1 MKKVWTI
8 ALILLP
14 LTCSIFLT
22 GCWNYREIDKMAIV
36 AGVAVDKGPDGQL
49 KVTAEIIASSGG
61 RDSKTE
67 SKILTM
73 EGQTVFDAVR
83 NGIAISGKRLYWSH
97 SIVVI
102 LSKEIGGEGI
112 RKITDWYIRDA
123 ESREDVNLLI
133 SVGETAAEILS
144 QERTTEDIK
153 SISLG
158 ETIKNQVSL
167 SKAPKVDVLTF
178 EMESKNERAATILP
192 TVRLVEVD
200 KKMVPQVVGTAI
212 IKNDRIAGY
221 LSGDETKALLFVRD
235 EIKGGLLID
244 TPENSSVT
252 TPVSLE
258 IFSSKTS
265 VKPVVKG
272 KTIKFNINVETTVAI
287 DELHGSAN
295 YIDEAGRKKLE
306 TIAANTLKKEIELV
320 INKLQTEYN
329 ADIFKFGTKLR
340 ENKIK
345 LWQSVNT
352 NWEQIFSD
360 MQIKVST
367 KVHIKNSGTLAREF
381 EKGS

>member
-14 LTCSIFLT
+14 LTGSIFLT

-83 NGIAISGKRLYWSH
+83 NGIAISGKKLYWSH

-102 LSKEIGGEGI
+102 LSKDIGGEGI
-112 RKITDWYIRDA
+112 RKIIDWYIRDA
-123 ESREDVNLLI
+123 ECREDVNLLI
-133 SVGETAAEILS
+133 SVGETAGEILS
-144 QERTTEDIK
+144 QDSTTEDIK

-167 SKAPKVDVLTF
+167 SKSPKIDVLTF
-178 EMESKNERAATILP
+178 EMESKNEGMATILP
-192 TVRLVEVD
+192 TVKLVEVD
-200 KKMVPQVVGTAI
+200 QKIVPQIVGTAI

-221 LSGDETKALLFVRD
+221 LSGEETKALLFIRD
-235 EIKGGLLID
+235 EVKGGLLID
-244 TPENSSVT
+244 TPENSSVSI
-252 TPVSLE
+252 PVSLE
-258 IFSSKTS
+258 IFSNKTK
-265 VKPVVKG
+265 VTPLVKG
-272 KTIKFNINVETTVAI
+272 KSIKFNINVETTVAI

-306 TIAANTLKKEIELV
+306 IIAAKTLKKEIEFV
-320 INKLQTEYN
+320 INKLQTEYD
-329 ADIFKFGTKLR
+329 ADIFRFGTKLK

-345 LWQSVNT
+345 VWKRVNT

-360 MQIKVST
+360 MKVNVNT
-367 KVHIKNSGTLAREF
+367 NVHIKNSGILAKEY

>member
-1 MKKVWTI
+1 
-8 ALILLP
+8 
-14 LTCSIFLT
+14 
-22 GCWNYREIDKMAIV
+22 MAIV
-36 AGVAVDKGPDGQL
+36 AGVAVDKGSDGQL
-49 KVTAEIIASSGG
+49 KVTTEIIASSGG
-61 RDSKTE
+61 KDSKTE

-73 EGQTVFDAVR
+73 EGKTVFDAVR
-83 NGIAISGKRLYWSH
+83 NGISISGKRLYWSH
-97 SIVVI
+97 SIVII
-102 LSKEIGGEGI
+102 LSKDIGAEGI

-123 ESREDVNLLI
+123 ECREDVNLMI
-133 SVGETAAEILS
+133 AVGETAGEILS
-144 QERTTEDIK
+144 GESTTEDIK

-158 ETIKNQVSL
+158 HAIKNQVNL
-167 SKAPKVDVLTF
+167 SKSPKIDVLTF
-178 EMESKNERAATILP
+178 EMESKNESVATILP
-192 TVRLVEVD
+192 TVKLVEVD
-200 KKMVPQVVGTAI
+200 QKMVPQVVGTAI

-244 TPENSSVT
+244 TPENSPVEI
-252 TPVSLE
+252 PVSLE
-258 IFSSKTS
+258 IFDSKTS

-272 KTIKFNINVETTVAI
+272 KSIKFNINVETTVAI
-287 DELHGSAN
+287 DELHGSTN

-306 TIAANTLKKEIELV
+306 TIAANSLKKEIEHV

-329 ADIFKFGTKLR
+329 ADIFKFGTKLK

-360 MQIKVST
+360 MKINVYT
-367 KVHIKNSGTLAREF
+367 RVHIKNSGTLAREF

>member
-1 MKKVWTI
+1 MKKVGTL
-8 ALILLP
+8 ALILLQ

-36 AGVAVDKGPDGQL
+36 AGVAVDKSSDGL
-49 KVTAEIIASSGG
+49 FKVTAEIIASSGN
-61 RDSKTE
+61 KTE
-67 SKILTM
+67 SKIISM
-73 EGQTVFDAVR
+73 EGKTIFDAVR

-144 QERTTEDIK
+144 QEGTTEDIK

-167 SKAPKVDVLTF
+167 SKAPKIDVLTF

-192 TVRLVEVD
+192 TVKLVEVD
-200 KKMVPQVVGTAI
+200 QKMVPQVVGTAI

-244 TPENSSVT
+244 TPENSLVEI
-252 TPVSLE
+252 PVSLE
-258 IFSSKTS
+258 IFDSKTS

-287 DELHGSAN
+287 DELHGPTN

-306 TIAANTLKKEIELV
+306 TIAANSLKKEIESV
-320 INKLQTEYN
+320 INKLQTEYD

-345 LWQSVNT
+345 VWQSVNT